1 MNSELTELIVIL
13 DASGSMT
20 KRKSDVIGGFN
31 QLIDDQRNQPGECVV
46 TVVQFSSFGKQKTI
60 VNRKSLNCVSPLTD
74 ESYRTIGNTALQDA
88 IGSVIDEVGTHLS
101 SLPECDHPGKVIVAI
116 ITDGEEND
124 SREYRASHVRE
135 KVTHQRD
142 VYNWQFL
149 FTGAN
154 QDAVLKGGNLG
165 ISKDLSATYHDS
177 AEGYRKAFRGVSHA
191 TSALRHGD
199 DQAAALCMSG
209 IDKD

>member
-20 KRKSDVIGGFN
+20 RRKQDVIGGFN

-46 TVVQFSSFGKQKTI
+46 TVVQFSSFGLQKTI
-60 VNRKSLNCVSPLTD
+60 VNRKSPNCVAYLTD
-74 ESYRTIGNTALQDA
+74 ETYRTIGWTALHDA
-88 IGSVIDEVGTHLS
+88 MGSVIDEVGAHLAS
-101 SLPECDHPGKVIVAI
+101 IPVDHRPGKVIVAI
-116 ITDGEEND
+116 ITDGEENH
-124 SREYRASHVRE
+124 SKEYTIKQVRE
-135 KVTHQRD
+135 KVIHQRA
-142 VYNWQFL
+142 VYNWEFL

-165 ISKDLSATYHDS
+165 VSKDLSATYRDT
-177 AEGYRKAFRGVSHA
+177 AKGYRKALRGVSYA

-199 DQAAALCMSG
+199 DQAASLCMQS
-209 IDKD
+209 IEDE